1 MAKRKKKDE
10 GFQYKPREYDREEK
24 ITLQKIV
31 SKIPVTRKLLSQDLI
46 VKATYNFAARNIRIG
61 SAAAHNVNTT
71 KYPQLFFKSLRELF
85 ETTENLVKIEPFWH
99 FEGRT
104 PTEQLNEL
112 NEKRDAIIRGF
123 VNESFNQLV
132 FELEKTNSPSK
143 KQRLFDEYQAALV
156 NNADVLGE
164 ENFEFFKKLCREK
177 LNIIEE

>member
-1 MAKRKKKDE
+1 MRKKQKDD
-10 GFQYKPREYDREEK
+10 GFKYKPREFDREEK

-31 SKIPVTRKLLSQDLI
+31 SNIPVTRKLLSQDLI

-61 SAAAHNVNTT
+61 STAAHNVNTT
-71 KYPQLFFKSLRELF
+71 KYPQLFFKSLRELY
-85 ETTENLVKIEPFWH
+85 ETTENLVKIEPYWH

-123 VNESFNQLV
+123 IADSFNSLLT
-132 FELEKTNSPSK
+132 EIEKTASSSK

-156 NNADVLGE
+156 GNADVCGE
-164 ENFEFFKKLCREK
+164 DNFEYFKRLCREK